1 MLNKNILIMIKII
14 KVSKIAAIAFGLLYG
29 VSNVNA
35 QIKYDSSGYLT
46 IGNTTPE
53 QFYNITAEG
62 AGMYFKCKTNNFFQI
77 DCSPVGTRLASHS
90 DQVVFYNTKTSTFNS
105 IQVKNV
111 YNYSDVRAKSNIQS
125 FTNGLGAI
133 IKLRPVSYTFSDSS
147 DKSTYRIGGNGAE
160 IGLLAQEV
168 EKVLPNIVI
177 TDPDGKKL
185 INYTAIIPVM
195 IDAIKT
201 LQAEVDELKKQ
212 K

>member
-1 MLNKNILIMIKII
+1 MTSIVKKTRASLIVMCI
-14 KVSKIAAIAFGLLYG
+14 LYG
-29 VSNVNA
+29 STIANA
-35 QIKYDSSGYLT
+35 QIKYDSNGQLT

-62 AGMYFKCKTNNFFQI
+62 VGMYFKYKTGNFFQI
-77 DCSPVGTRLASHS
+77 DCSPAGTRLASHS

-111 YNYSDVRAKSNIQS
+111 YNYSDARAKANIQS
-125 FTNGLGAI
+125 FKNGLGTI
-133 IKLRPVSYTFSDSS
+133 TQLRPVSYTFSDSS
-147 DKSTYRIGGNGAE
+147 DKNTYRIGGNGTE

-168 EKVLPNIVI
+168 EKVLPSIVI